1 MKVEEILEEM
11 ENILLESGRV
21 PFTNKRLVEE
31 DDMARL
37 IDELR
42 DAMPSQLVEAGRI
55 VSDRQRILE
64 EAQQKSDEIIQQAKA
79 YHSKLT
85 DENLITRQAQ
95 EQANEI
101 VTNARKESEQTLREA
116 EEKAAE
122 DGAKEAQSGADSS
135 AATSHGYG
143 GRGGYSGGR
152 GGAGTPT
159 QVGQLGSASMGH
171 SGGSGVSATWGAPRG
186 DFSPY
191 KSQDK
196 GSEIPT
202 TQLKNQDAK
211 RALAQFAQTSRAAAG

>member
-11 ENILLESGRV
+11 ENIMLESGRV

-31 DDMARL
+31 DDMTRL

-101 VTNARKESEQTLREA
+101 VTSARKEAEQTIQEA
-116 EEKAAE
+116 ERKAAE
-122 DGAKEAQSGADSS
+122 IMEIAQKSAQELALDAMVYAD
-135 AATSHGYG
+135 
-143 GRGGYSGGR
+143 
-152 GGAGTPT
+152 
-159 QVGQLGSASMGH
+159 QVFNLVETNLSQSLDTVKKGH
-171 SGGSGVSATWGAPRG
+171 
-186 DFSPY
+186 D
-191 KSQDK
+191 
-196 GSEIPT
+196 E
-202 TQLKNQDAK
+202 LKQ
-211 RALAQFAQTSRAAAG
+211 QFRK

>member
-116 EEKAAE
+116 EEKAA
-122 DGAKEAQSGADSS
+122 DMMAIAQKNAQELAMDAMVYADQVFNLVDN
-135 AATSHGYG
+135 YL
-143 GRGGYSGGR
+143 
-152 GGAGTPT
+152 T
-159 QVGQLGSASMGH
+159 QSLDTLSKWHYERKQ
-171 SGGSGVSATWGAPRG
+171 
-186 DFSPY
+186 
-191 KSQDK
+191 
-196 GSEIPT
+196 
-202 TQLKNQDAK
+202 
-211 RALAQFAQTSRAAAG
+211 QFRK

>member
-122 DGAKEAQSGADSS
+122 IMAQAQKSAQELAMDAASYADQVFELVEANLSQSLE
-135 AATSHGYG
+135 TV
-143 GRGGYSGGR
+143 RK
-152 GGAGTPT
+152 
-159 QVGQLGSASMGH
+159 GH
-171 SGGSGVSATWGAPRG
+171 
-186 DFSPY
+186 D
-191 KSQDK
+191 D
-196 GSEIPT
+196 
-202 TQLKNQDAK
+202 LKQ
-211 RALAQFAQTSRAAAG
+211 QFRK

>member
-31 DDMARL
+31 DDLARL
-37 IDELR
+37 IDDLR

-64 EAQQKSDEIIQQAKA
+64 EAQQKSDDIIQQAKA

-101 VTNARKESEQTLREA
+101 VTQARKEAEDTMREA
-116 EEKAAE
+116 EAKASEAIAAAQKGTQELADDAMAYAE
-122 DGAKEAQSGADSS
+122 QVFGFVEENLAQSLEAVRNGHAD
-135 AATSHGYG
+135 
-143 GRGGYSGGR
+143 
-152 GGAGTPT
+152 
-159 QVGQLGSASMGH
+159 
-171 SGGSGVSATWGAPRG
+171 
-186 DFSPY
+186 
-191 KSQDK
+191 
-196 GSEIPT
+196 
-202 TQLKNQDAK
+202 LKQ
-211 RALAQFAQTSRAAAG
+211 QFRK